1 MRDTET
7 YNNDCIE
14 CPDCGH
20 KERDGLYDYDED
32 SCNWTCGSC
41 GKDFRLSVHA
51 SMVYTVNRDCEL
63 QGEKHDWIIKP
74 KDNDGWIYSSCK
86 KCSEAKAHNPARFPN
101 AK

>member
-41 GKDFRLSVHA
+41 GKDFHLSVYY
-51 SMVYTVNRDCEL
+51 SCSFTVKRDCEL
-63 QGEKHDWIIKP
+63 QGEKHNWISEPENSEGFIHSTC
-74 KDNDGWIYSSCK
+74 D
-86 KCSEAKAHNPARFPN
+86 KCPATKSANPTLFPIS
-101 AK
+101 K

>member
-20 KERDGLYDYDED
+20 KEKDELSTYGAD
-32 SCNWTCGSC
+32 SYNWTCGDC
-41 GKDFRLSVHA
+41 GKDFHLSVYV
-51 SMVYTVNRDCEL
+51 SMSYTVTRDCEL
-63 QGEKHDWIIKP
+63 QGEKHNWLIKP
-74 KDNDGWIYSSCK
+74 KDNDGWIYSSCD
-86 KCSEAKAHNPARFPN
+86 KCSATKAANPTLYPN